1 MLADAKFAHI
11 CSDMTKM
18 DISSQSGSQ
27 PLSGHVR
34 HEGLMLRMRYWSDMN
49 VVRSRTMANNN
60 MRARFVI
67 SPELFISS
75 VVFKF
80 IIQILIYARLPHQ
93 PARLNH
99 VHYLSPVQHHRWVPR
114 LQRCRHRY

>member
-1 MLADAKFAHI
+1 MALTLCRPMLADAQLFTVRRDAKFAHI

-67 SPELFISS
+67 
-75 VVFKF
+75 
-80 IIQILIYARLPHQ
+80 RL
-93 PARLNH
+93 
-99 VHYLSPVQHHRWVPR
+99 
-114 LQRCRHRY
+114 